1 MLQNIA
7 STKCRKIGGL
17 RNYQR
22 GGNLKKGEVNF
33 ERGGSDPLGNYVWC
47 RITPPTGYATTLSYP
62 KRLTSF
68 SLHCSIPSMLSK
80 NLQANSVYCCQSNVS
95 HAHLRMFSKIEFH
108 SKHSNEASCSQ
119 RRFAT
124 PLSLVDKILLDV
136 NIWDLPG
143 IYFSDQ
149 HVIDTL
155 NNKKQRHIYNFI
167 SIARHTHFSLI
178 TDQLRYEKGCGTAR
192 HLIRK
197 VGYEKYHAHRN
208 HCFKQ
213 SDWVNYLR
221 GRILVT

>member
-1 MLQNIA
+1 
-7 STKCRKIGGL
+7 
-17 RNYQR
+17 
-22 GGNLKKGEVNF
+22 
-33 ERGGSDPLGNYVWC
+33 
-47 RITPPTGYATTLSYP
+47 
-62 KRLTSF
+62 
-68 SLHCSIPSMLSK
+68 MLSK

-221 GRILVT
+221 GRIIQISVQQSIHRGLKCLVVPVRKCVPYTPSLQMSCIVTSSWSLRLEESWTI